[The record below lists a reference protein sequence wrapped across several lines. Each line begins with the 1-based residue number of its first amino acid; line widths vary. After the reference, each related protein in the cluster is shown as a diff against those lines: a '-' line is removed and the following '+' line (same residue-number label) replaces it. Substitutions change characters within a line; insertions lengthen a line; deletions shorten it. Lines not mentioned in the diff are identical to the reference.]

1 MRLLNEDLVRHRS
14 SKLPLGKMIMTD
26 DRTSSLLDM
35 TVGIVANYV
44 ANNQIKPD
52 DLSHLISSTH
62 EALANAG
69 ADPVEAVVPVEQP
82 SPAQIR
88 KSISDAG
95 LVSFI
100 DGKTYQS
107 LKRHITRHGYTPAS
121 YRETFGLRADYPM
134 VSPVYAAKRS
144 ALAKAIGLGQGNR
157 KAKDNT
163 ATKTRNT

>member
-1 MRLLNEDLVRHRS
+1 
-14 SKLPLGKMIMTD
+14 MTD
-26 DRTSSLLDM
+26 DRSNSLLDM

-52 DLSHLISSTH
+52 DLSRLISSTH
-62 EALANAG
+62 EALATAG
-69 ADPVEAVVPVEQP
+69 ADPVAVVEPIEQP
-82 SPAQIR
+82 SSAQIR

-107 LKRHITRHGYTPAS
+107 LKRHLTRHGYTSES
-121 YRETFGLRADYPM
+121 YRETFGLRANYPM

-144 ALAKAIGLGQGNR
+144 ALAKAIGLGQGGRKPKPPAASKSR
-157 KAKDNT
+157 KAAAK
-163 ATKTRNT
+163 A

>member
-1 MRLLNEDLVRHRS
+1 MRLLNADLVRHCPSRPF
-14 SKLPLGKMIMTD
+14 LRKMIMTD
-26 DRTSSLLDM
+26 DRTNSLLDM

-52 DLSHLISSTH
+52 DLARLISSTH

-69 ADPVEAVVPVEQP
+69 AEPVEVVEPVEQP

-95 LVSFI
+95 IVSFI

-121 YRETFGLRADYPM
+121 YRETFGLRAEYPM

-144 ALAKAIGLGQGNR
+144 ALAKAIGLGQGSR
-157 KAKDNT
+157 KPRDSP
-163 ATKTRNT
+163 ATKARKS

>member
-1 MRLLNEDLVRHRS
+1 
-14 SKLPLGKMIMTD
+14 MTD
-26 DRTSSLLDM
+26 DRTNSLLDM

-52 DLSHLISSTH
+52 DLARLIASTH
-62 EALANAG
+62 GALSIAG
-69 ADPVEAVVPVEQP
+69 VKPVETIEPIEQP
-82 SPAQIR
+82 SAAQIR

-107 LKRHITRHGYTPAS
+107 LKRHLTRHGYTPAS

-144 ALAKAIGLGQGNR
+144 ALAKAIGLGQGGR
-157 KAKDNT
+157 KPKGTA
-163 ATKTRNT
+163 ATKTRKSSAV

>member
-1 MRLLNEDLVRHRS
+1 
-14 SKLPLGKMIMTD
+14 MTD
-26 DRTSSLLDM
+26 DRTNSLLDM

-52 DLSHLISSTH
+52 DLSRLISSTH

-69 ADPVEAVVPVEQP
+69 ADPVETVEPIEQP
-82 SPAQIR
+82 SSAQIR

-107 LKRHITRHGYTPAS
+107 LKRHLTRHGHTPAS

-144 ALAKAIGLGQGNR
+144 ALAKAIGLGQGGRKPKGPSASRSR
-157 KAKDNT
+157 KA
-163 ATKTRNT
+163 